1 MGLAILVLHFHHI
14 TSKIVPSSSDKDL
27 FAICFLK
34 KGLYSVQIV
43 KEFVGKYWDILSVNS
58 ERDVASGEL
67 KLPVPKKRS
76 PRGGSDLPPGGRSRN
91 PQVTETSC
99 I

>member
-1 MGLAILVLHFHHI
+1 MGLAISVLHFHHI
-14 TSKIVPSSSDKDL
+14 TSKIVPLSSDKDL

-43 KEFVGKYWDILSVNS
+43 KEFVGKYWDILTVNS

-67 KLPVPKKRS
+67 KLPVPRKR
-76 PRGGSDLPPGGRSRN
+76 
-91 PQVTETSC
+91 
-99 I
+99 